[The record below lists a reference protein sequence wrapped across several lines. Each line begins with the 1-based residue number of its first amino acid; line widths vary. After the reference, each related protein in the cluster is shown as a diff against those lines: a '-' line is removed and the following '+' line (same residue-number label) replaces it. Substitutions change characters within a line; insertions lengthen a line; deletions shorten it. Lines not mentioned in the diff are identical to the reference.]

1 MTKYLEIG
9 QKLIEQDPLPD
20 DVVERLDRLYDLIDP
35 EELDEFL
42 FLYEAI
48 HLTVDLLNEDE

>member
-1 MTKYLEIG
+1 MTKYLELG

-48 HLTVDLLNEDE
+48 HLTVDLLDEDE

>member
-20 DVVERLDRLYDLIDP
+20 DVVERLDRLYDHIDP